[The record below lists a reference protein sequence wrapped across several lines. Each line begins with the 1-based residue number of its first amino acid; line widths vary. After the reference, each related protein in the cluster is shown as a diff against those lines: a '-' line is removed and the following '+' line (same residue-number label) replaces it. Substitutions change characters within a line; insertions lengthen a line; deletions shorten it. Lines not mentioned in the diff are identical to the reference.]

1 MGNIGSCLKYNLFE
15 SVPLKIEKEMFS
27 EVTEEPEIL
36 ECRIEWKIKSFNKYR
51 DFMYIDQFLTS
62 KQFFN
67 PRCPSIKWELRV
79 YPCGITQYANKV
91 YISLIRLNHNLK
103 PIFAFGT
110 LDANKKVSSYFEY
123 TNLCFVL
130 NESTKFFV
138 DVQPHLHTDGSVSLV
153 SRVQF
158 MPLDVKCKPKETFK
172 FSPADTSHKLLT
184 NMFQQGTLTDCVIN
198 IGDEKINAHSCILA
212 QNSEVF
218 LRMFEQKGMLEAQNV
233 LKSRKRPYETGEINI
248 VDYSAECFR
257 AFLEYLYTGE
267 INKILLEKHV
277 DDLFTLSD
285 KYEVLPLR
293 EICVQVMASKI
304 TATNFYKRYSFA
316 EIFKL
321 PLVEMACIN
330 FISANRK
337 TFLGSNEWNEF
348 KRANKDL
355 ATKLLESSAFD

>member
-1 MGNIGSCLKYNLFE
+1 
-15 SVPLKIEKEMFS
+15 
-27 EVTEEPEIL
+27 
-36 ECRIEWKIKSFNKYR
+36 
-51 DFMYIDQFLTS
+51 
-62 KQFFN
+62 
-67 PRCPSIKWELRV
+67 
-79 YPCGITQYANKV
+79 
-91 YISLIRLNHNLK
+91 
-103 PIFAFGT
+103 
-110 LDANKKVSSYFEY
+110 
-123 TNLCFVL
+123 
-130 NESTKFFV
+130 
-138 DVQPHLHTDGSVSLV
+138 
-153 SRVQF
+153 